1 MTVLIYGLIL
11 RGLSQMKKSTSIL
24 FNLVLGVF
32 LLAGCAS
39 RQTTP
44 SMNRGIT
51 DEKLTVYTSFY
62 TMYDFASKIGGDK
75 IEITNM
81 VPAGTEPHDWEP
93 TATDITNL
101 ERANV
106 FIYNGAGMEPWAED
120 ILEPLQNKELIV
132 VEASKGILLIEGRH
146 EDEEALVGEE
156 KKEYDPHVWLDP
168 VNAKKE
174 MENIKNAFVK
184 ADSDNGA
191 YYEANYEKYS
201 TELDILD
208 TQFKDTLSVLGNKDI
223 IVAHQAFGYL
233 CAAYGLNQVAIE
245 GLSAD
250 SEPDPARMVDIINFA
265 KKHHVKTIFFEEL
278 VSPKVAETIAKA
290 IDAKTDVLN
299 PIEGLSDKQQAAGDD
314 YFSVMRQ
321 NLQSLKAALQ

>member
-1 MTVLIYGLIL
+1 MLIFIGL
-11 RGLSQMKKSTSIL
+11 
-24 FNLVLGVF
+24 VVF
-32 LLAGCAS
+32 LLVGCTWT
-39 RQTTP
+39 QTTP
-44 SMNRGIT
+44 SMNNAI
-51 DEKLTVYTSFY
+51 DEKLSVYASFY

-75 IEITNM
+75 IEIANM

-101 ERANV
+101 ERADV
-106 FIYNGAGMEPWAED
+106 FIYNGAGMEHWAQD
-120 ILEPLQNKELIV
+120 ILKSIQNKELIA
-132 VEASKGILLIEGRH
+132 VEASKGISLMEGRH
-146 EDEEALVGEE
+146 EHQDEEEHADEE
-156 KKEYDPHVWLDP
+156 DEVAYDPHVWLNP
-168 VNAKKE
+168 ANAKKE
-174 MENIKNAFVK
+174 MENIKNAFVQ
-184 ADSDNGA
+184 ADPDNES
-191 YYEANYEKYS
+191 YYEANFDKYS

-208 TQFKDTLSVLGNKDI
+208 IEFKDTLAILTNKDI

-233 CAAYGLNQVAIE
+233 CTAYGLNQVPIE

-250 SEPDPARMVDIINFA
+250 SEPDPARMVEIIKFA
-265 KKHHVKTIFFEEL
+265 KEQNIKVIFFEEL

-299 PIEGLSDKQQAAGDD
+299 PIEGLSDEQQRTGDD